1 MRKDRIKANSLLV
14 FLIFSL
20 LLSSS
25 GLLLTGT
32 LAQAQSV
39 YDRHVVVLAIDALKA
54 DVFRRY
60 AFKGEGNPPPKSFF
74 RELSM
79 PNGEYKNHL
88 DVRLTK
94 AVFPTYTFAAWPSVF
109 TGTYPG
115 KHGIVGNSFYIRD
128 WDKQRAYDAGA
139 DLWDILGC
147 DIPDAIK
154 VYGWDFDCVKLW
166 AAIGSFAL
174 LPDVFNWISF
184 GQLLAKLPKPYVWGT
199 MPTPFGPVPMKFTL
213 FEFYESGG
221 IQNGDLLKRT
231 LYDYAKDQDFI
242 TYVIHNFYNRSNLDQ
257 SGKRVPWEDVYGS
270 DLKGMDEFWGRPS
283 YSENRDAVLKDPH
296 DYEILDK
303 VVVPKAINYVKN
315 ANGLPHILTLY
326 FACVDGESH
335 HFDKFGYPSLDQ
347 AQLANLRKIDLW
359 LMDFV
364 KFLKTDPKY
373 GYDKTIFLLIA
384 DHGQIPRQIPPK
396 NGLSH
401 NFPADEY
408 MVKTNGYMA
417 HVYIKN
423 SQTGNWKDLPTQQD
437 VNKLMNDIFQ
447 YISVKDFENV
457 ILVRAPGVG
466 EYKAYYWDNKAWNVL
481 PLEKLEELPFAYID
495 AETRINGVNNLNRSG
510 DVILQP
516 KKHFGFTDSP
526 STHGSMYDEDTFVPF
541 YIFGEPVTKTEIFS
555 RVRGPMIL
563 CGASH
568 VDVTPTILNIFDIYK
583 LYRGNLDGKPLL
595 DKDLRINTDDFSP
608 CRGSGASDFLY
619 GRWKNF
625 EGESTQIILHN
636 PSSVSR
642 DAVLVYYGWREDFK
656 ACQIVRLSPHDLVVL
671 DPPLE
676 GGGPVEI
683 RAGPLEKE
691 KRPGGLVG
699 YVVRRSG
706 GTTQGIVQLILDD
719 PELFN
724 IDVKNQKLIYD
735 CACDK
740 LIQMKSPL
748 QKYFCPRRK

>member
-1 MRKDRIKANSLLV
+1 
-14 FLIFSL
+14 
-20 LLSSS
+20 
-25 GLLLTGT
+25 
-32 LAQAQSV
+32 
-39 YDRHVVVLAIDALKA
+39 
-54 DVFRRY
+54 
-60 AFKGEGNPPPKSFF
+60 
-74 RELSM
+74 
-79 PNGEYKNHL
+79 
-88 DVRLTK
+88 
-94 AVFPTYTFAAWPSVF
+94 
-109 TGTYPG
+109 
-115 KHGIVGNSFYIRD
+115 
-128 WDKQRAYDAGA
+128 
-139 DLWDILGC
+139 
-147 DIPDAIK
+147 
-154 VYGWDFDCVKLW
+154 
-166 AAIGSFAL
+166 
-174 LPDVFNWISF
+174 
-184 GQLLAKLPKPYVWGT
+184 
-199 MPTPFGPVPMKFTL
+199 
-213 FEFYESGG
+213 
-221 IQNGDLLKRT
+221 
-231 LYDYAKDQDFI
+231 
-242 TYVIHNFYNRSNLDQ
+242 
-257 SGKRVPWEDVYGS
+257 
-270 DLKGMDEFWGRPS
+270 
-283 YSENRDAVLKDPH
+283 
-296 DYEILDK
+296 
-303 VVVPKAINYVKN
+303 
-315 ANGLPHILTLY
+315 
-326 FACVDGESH
+326 
-335 HFDKFGYPSLDQ
+335 
-347 AQLANLRKIDLW
+347 
-359 LMDFV
+359 
-364 KFLKTDPKY
+364 
-373 GYDKTIFLLIA
+373 
-384 DHGQIPRQIPPK
+384 
-396 NGLSH
+396 
-401 NFPADEY
+401 
-408 MVKTNGYMA
+408 
-417 HVYIKN
+417 
-423 SQTGNWKDLPTQQD
+423 
-437 VNKLMNDIFQ
+437 
-447 YISVKDFENV
+447 
-457 ILVRAPGVG
+457 
-466 EYKAYYWDNKAWNVL
+466 L